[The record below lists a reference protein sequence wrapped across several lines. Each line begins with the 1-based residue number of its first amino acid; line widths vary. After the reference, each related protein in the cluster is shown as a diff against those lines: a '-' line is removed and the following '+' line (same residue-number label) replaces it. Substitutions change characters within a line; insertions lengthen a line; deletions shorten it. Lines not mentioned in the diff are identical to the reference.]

1 MNFILLIHSRHPSLS
16 DKISSPKVLTAL
28 NFQLDPTHS
37 LELVLGA
44 AMPGNRY
51 EFLSIGAMTLSMG
64 NSDAVRDIEED
75 TLNNNLI

>member
-1 MNFILLIHSRHPSLS
+1 MSNIVIILSRHPTLS
-16 DKISSPKVLTAL
+16 DKISTPKVLTAL
-28 NFQLDPTHS
+28 NFELDSTHS

-64 NSDAVRDIEED
+64 NSDAVRL
-75 TLNNNLI
+75 TTKQHPM